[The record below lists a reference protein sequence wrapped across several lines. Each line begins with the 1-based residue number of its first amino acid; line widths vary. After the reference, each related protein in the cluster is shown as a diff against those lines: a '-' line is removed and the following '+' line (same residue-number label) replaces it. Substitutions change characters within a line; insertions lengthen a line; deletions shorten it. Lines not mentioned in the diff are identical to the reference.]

1 MRFRILFI
9 SGCPD
14 DARHLSQLL
23 HSLPLDLD
31 YAENLQH
38 ACNLLNSNAYQVI
51 LTAAELSDGTWLDA
65 LEIAGRSA
73 DQMPVIVTDPQAD
86 ARLWSEV
93 LNRGGYDLL
102 TQPFYAPEVR
112 RILGNAVSRGFSMA
126 AAV

>member
-14 DARHLSQLL
+14 DARRLSQLL

-31 YAENLQH
+31 HAESLRH
-38 ACNLLNSNAYQVI
+38 ACKLLDSNAYHVI
-51 LTAAELSDGTWLDA
+51 LTEAELSDGTWLDA
-65 LEIAGRSA
+65 LEVAGRSA
-73 DQMPVIVTDPQAD
+73 DQMPVIVTDPHAD
-86 ARLWSEV
+86 GRLWSEV
-93 LNRGGYDLL
+93 LNQGGYDLL

-126 AAV
+126 ATV